1 MMTNVVTE
9 RKTALHLAMGLVLG
23 LASGIAAAN
32 PTGQQ
37 VLRGEVAFASEGN
50 QLTVTNS
57 PNAIIQWSQFNIAE
71 NEITR
76 FQQQSAESAV
86 LNRVMDMNP
95 SEILGQLTSNGR
107 VFLIN
112 PNGVVFGENAVVD
125 VAALVASSL
134 GLSDQDFLNGNF
146 NFTGSSGAGSVNNT
160 GTLRAGANGNVI
172 LIAPNVSNGGTI
184 EVGQGGDIV
193 LAAGQ
198 QLTLTDWNNPSVQFQ
213 LQAPADRV
221 VNLGQLNAD
230 GGAARLFAGAIE
242 HSGGIQADRVSVDPG
257 GVVEL
262 LAASDITVGD
272 SATIHA
278 RGAVGNGDAP
288 GGSIRLESE
297 SGATRVAGQ
306 IRAVGGT
313 SNQGGSIKV
322 LGDTVSVAATAELN
336 ADGGAGGGEI
346 LVGGSFQGT
355 GPERQARTTTM
366 ASGAVV
372 TANAVSAGD
381 GGRVVF
387 RSNDNTSVQ
396 GRIDAQGGVFSGN
409 GGQVEVAGA
418 MLTFAA
424 AVNASASLVGGT
436 IGTTTLNSAEQCISE
451 SATCSANEWIESP
464 VVTSVFQ
471 PSQLS
476 ANTTGYTLISG
487 ADIDIQSPLTLATAG
502 AGLALQAAGSIRVN
516 ADVATAGGS
525 VVLSSN
531 SSAAGRAL
539 NGGVMVAGAV
549 STGNAD
555 ITITNNQAPAGAGD
569 IAVNNTVSAGAGNL
583 VIEAN
588 TAGLTI
594 NSALQDAATI
604 TIVADD
610 PAIGAL
616 LAPTQSIRFENV
628 TAGAAFDLGHAVE
641 AANAQGLSVNELDFI
656 APSILL
662 FDVASM
668 GDLRQGEPIVDGSF
682 SASGLPA
689 RINLSAG
696 LGGAGDLLVD
706 GIDFGQSAT
715 GGTLV
720 LRATNGSVSDSG
732 AQAALNVRNL
742 SVQSATG
749 ITLNTQF
756 HDVDNFAASN
766 ATSGDIVLHDK
777 DGLTVGL
784 TLDQALQGIANAN
797 GKVTL
802 VVGDGVG
809 TGAAIEQDQNAGARI
824 SAAALD
830 VSTFAGNAAGAITLS
845 NPANAVTTVTLK
857 AKNLDGT
864 QNNAADI
871 AFQNTGS
878 VVIDTVATAGRL
890 SLAVAGAVTQS
901 SAADRFITA
910 DELSI
915 VTLDDAGQSIVLNN
929 VNNAVN
935 KVNLA
940 TANASVTGIV
950 GADITFANGRSLQI
964 GPCTQP
970 VCNGIGG
977 IGSAGAV
984 TLSVAGDITQD
995 AAVSVDAA
1003 RLTLNVASNANV
1015 NLTGAN
1021 NQITVLDATVTNGA
1035 GATGSFAVSSSTSL
1049 IVDNLTSTGADS
1061 GVRHRL
1067 VSTGG
1072 DVAFNSDND
1081 GAVNIANGDL
1091 VVEASGSILDN
1102 DADADAN
1109 GVNTRLTNIA
1119 LQNGSLSLQAGGS
1132 IGQSPSAAQG
1142 NGGLDTRISRLKK
1155 AQAGLTG
1162 EVDVNLRIRNI
1173 GPITLQADNA
1183 GDIASQGGITV
1194 ISTGGGNT
1202 TSRITVDSPITGNLS
1217 RIKLKANEIAVNAAV
1232 TSGNGIVVLLPFT
1245 NTLGMKLGGNAT
1257 ESGFLALSAA
1267 ELGRLGA
1274 QTIILGNNNNS
1285 SDTQS
1290 PGVVEFVG
1298 AVDFGDRNVTVR
1310 RDFADNP
1317 AGTVIQSGAAVSTT
1331 GTFTTQQ
1338 LTINAGG
1345 TLSTDM
1351 MATAGTLQNAG
1362 TLNLTGQLTAAS
1374 LTNSGVFNVNTGG
1387 STTPATVQ
1395 AAFSNTGTMTL
1406 AKAVNLQINGNAAS
1420 HSGTLNIIGGD
1431 LVVQGAAGG
1440 SFTLQGGTINIA
1452 QGRNYIQRDAPFRW
1466 DTGTVTGMGRFL
1478 TNSNQFVTDQSAQP
1492 AVLSNAELLFVNG
1505 GARTLG
1511 AVTYA
1516 DTFTLD
1522 NGSLTIQGTPSVNE
1536 ANALVLSGGLLMVN
1550 GAATITDQA
1559 TLIINGG
1566 MASFNSG
1573 LTNAGTLSAVDGFML
1588 ISNTFTQTA
1597 GSTAVSGFGLEG
1609 VDVAINGG
1617 AMTAGGAVSLDGAS
1631 TFAVNG
1637 STVAFNSGVTNAG
1650 TLSVANGGALVVSG
1664 QLTNT
1669 GTITGEALII
1679 NPSSGMIAQAI
1690 TSGLTVNGG
1699 VVQSAGSIT
1708 VNTVDVNGG
1717 NVSIQGGTLTAAGAV
1732 DLDATSTLV
1741 VGGGTV
1747 TLNNDVTNAGTVS
1760 VAGGSALTV
1769 NGRLTNSGAIT
1780 GDALVVNP
1788 ATGLIT
1794 TALANVLTVNG
1805 GFTQTA
1811 GSTTVNALNLNDGTL
1826 SIQSG
1831 TLTAGGAVA
1840 IAAGTTLDVG
1850 SGTATFNGSV
1860 TNAGTVS
1867 SANGVVSI
1875 NNGFTQTAGATTV
1888 NALNLNGGNTSIQG
1902 GTLTAGGAVTIA
1914 QGATLDINGNTA
1926 TFNGSVTNAGTV
1938 SAANGTVLLNG
1949 AFTQT
1954 AGSTTVNAL
1963 SVGLNGGNR
1972 ISIQGG
1978 TLTAAGAAMFDATT
1992 TFAVSGGAV
2001 TFNDAV
2007 TNAGTLSVT
2016 DGGMLTVN
2024 GQLTNSGTLTGD
2036 ALVVNPATGLTAT
2049 AAASNLT
2056 VNGGFT
2062 QTAGSTTVN
2071 ALNLNDG
2078 TLSIQSGTL
2087 TAGGAVAIAAGTTLD
2102 VGSGTATFNG
2112 SVTNAGTVSSANG
2125 VVSINNGFTQ
2135 TAGATTVNAL
2145 NLNGGNTSIQG
2156 GTLTAGGA
2164 VTIAQGAT
2172 LDINGNTATFNGSV
2186 TNAGTVSAA
2195 NGTVLL
2201 NGAFTQTAGSTT
2213 VNTLSLTGNGVSI
2226 QGGTL
2231 TAAGLVDLGVGT
2243 TFAVI
2248 GGAVTLNNGVT
2259 NAGTLAVANT
2269 GMLTV
2274 NGTLTNTGQVISSVD
2289 QGGFQ
2294 VNGAFVQTAG
2304 STCLGACSGLDAIT
2318 STPIQQ
2324 AVITVSTVTDGD
2336 VQTFGDMRIDG
2347 GRLKGE
2353 GRVAANVE
2361 LGTAQMPSGAPLSIP
2376 STTSVFAALDP
2387 GQSPGKLTIGGNYT
2401 QGAGGA
2407 LLVEANGLSAA
2418 DLDTVTVEGN
2428 ATVDGVLQVRHPGNV
2443 DPGNTAVE
2451 LLVVNGTADGDFAE
2465 ALFTSNGNTVT
2476 GTAQVISNGVMI
2488 QNPVVS
2494 PTDVEAATDNVTGD
2508 VINNSGSAGS
2518 GFPSGGTTDGGAGG
2532 ASQAPQGGETDAP
2545 PPPPQDGSGGD
2556 GDGPPPPPQEEPDA
2570 QQEEGAAGEDG
2581 TAGSTDGDGAG
2592 EDGTADPTDGAGE
2605 GDGGEAPTDEPAPD
2619 DKPGPSKKPGEAD
2632 DQGEGDRGDLAGD
2645 DDTGAVA
2652 DESEADEPEESAG
2665 GSGGDCGPRIVS

>member
-1811 GSTTVNALNLNDGTL
+1811 GSTAVNTVNLNDGTL

-1860 TNAGTVS
+1860 TNAGT
-1867 SANGVVSI
+1867 
-1875 NNGFTQTAGATTV
+1875 
-1888 NALNLNGGNTSIQG
+1888 L
-1902 GTLTAGGAVTIA
+1902 
-1914 QGATLDINGNTA
+1914 
-1926 TFNGSVTNAGTV
+1926 
-1938 SAANGTVLLNG
+1938 
-1949 AFTQT
+1949 
-1954 AGSTTVNAL
+1954 
-1963 SVGLNGGNR
+1963 
-1972 ISIQGG
+1972 
-1978 TLTAAGAAMFDATT
+1978 
-1992 TFAVSGGAV
+1992 
-2001 TFNDAV
+2001 
-2007 TNAGTLSVT
+2007 
-2016 DGGMLTVN
+2016 
-2024 GQLTNSGTLTGD
+2024 
-2036 ALVVNPATGLTAT
+2036 
-2049 AAASNLT
+2049 
-2056 VNGGFT
+2056 
-2062 QTAGSTTVN
+2062 
-2071 ALNLNDG
+2071 
-2078 TLSIQSGTL
+2078 
-2087 TAGGAVAIAAGTTLD
+2087 
-2102 VGSGTATFNG
+2102 
-2112 SVTNAGTVSSANG
+2112 SSANG

>member
-262 LAASDITVGD
+262 LAAGDITVGD

-322 LGDTVSVAATAELN
+322 LGDTVSVAATAVLN

-555 ITITNNQAPAGAGD
+555 ITITNNQATAGAGD

-641 AANAQGLSVNELDFI
+641 AANVQGLSVDELDFI
-656 APSILL
+656 APSVLL

-929 VNNAVN
+929 ANNAVN

-1194 ISTGGGNT
+1194 ISAGVGNT

-1232 TSGNGIVVLLPFT
+1232 TSGNGTVVLLPFT
-1245 NTLGMKLGGNAT
+1245 NTLGMKLGGNAA

-1274 QTIILGNNNNS
+1274 RTIILGNNSNS

-1351 MATAGTLQNAG
+1351 MAAAGTLQNAG

-1440 SFTLQGGTINIA
+1440 SFTLQGGGAINIA

-1550 GAATITDQA
+1550 GAATITEQA
-1559 TLIINGG
+1559 TLTINGG

-1609 VDVAINGG
+1609 VDVSIDGG

-1732 DLDATSTLV
+1732 DLDATSTLAV
-1741 VGGGTV
+1741 TGGTV

-1760 VAGGSALTV
+1760 VSGGSALTV

-1860 TNAGTVS
+1860 TNAGT
-1867 SANGVVSI
+1867 
-1875 NNGFTQTAGATTV
+1875 
-1888 NALNLNGGNTSIQG
+1888 L
-1902 GTLTAGGAVTIA
+1902 
-1914 QGATLDINGNTA
+1914 
-1926 TFNGSVTNAGTV
+1926 

-2062 QTAGSTTVN
+2062 QTAGSTAVNTV
-2071 ALNLNDG
+2071 NLNDG

-2112 SVTNAGTVSSANG
+2112 SVTNAGTLSSANG

-2347 GRLKGE
+2347 GYLRGE
-2353 GRVAANVE
+2353 GRVAANVK

-2376 STTSVFAALDP
+2376 STTSVFAALEP
-2387 GQSPGKLTIGGNYT
+2387 GQSPGKLTIGGDYT

-2632 DQGEGDRGDLAGD
+2632 DQGEGDGGDLAGD